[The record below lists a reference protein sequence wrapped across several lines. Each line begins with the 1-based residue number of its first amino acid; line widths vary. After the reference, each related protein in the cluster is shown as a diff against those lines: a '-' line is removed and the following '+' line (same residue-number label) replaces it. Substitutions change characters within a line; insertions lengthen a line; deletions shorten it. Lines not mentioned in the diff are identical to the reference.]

1 MSLLKELIKEGGG
14 GGGGGAGGGA
24 GGGMGGG
31 AAAGATSASCVAGA
45 RGSLFGGGGANTS
58 KRRKRATSMNVVGEK
73 PAKPVQMIRRL
84 TKEGSLYGGGIIN
97 IARIKRQ
104 HFRAL
109 ERAMSYI
116 AEDITGSTDF
126 DAADVVSKLDAA
138 EKKAKLEKDTVTFG
152 LENENGGL
160 VRVYVRAEQADEFE
174 QALSQMLASSD
185 NNNDNENSSME
196 IAEVLFKLKD
206 KFDIVDVNW
215 GDIPEDEE
223 QQEQQVVGGEAGGA
237 PQGGAA
243 GGLPGA
249 PGGAAPGGAPGEEN
263 PIDQAAGEE
272 GGEGLEGEG
281 EEGEGD
287 MTAGSDDEAKS
298 ALDSVIDMMKADAK
312 AKQAEAEARA
322 AEARAKEAEWTAKAA
337 AAKVKQE
344 EEVMDMETHEKEQ
357 KDMDKEVK
365 RLAKLAKYRH
375 DKANK
380 YRDELGGSDDS
391 ADVDVDVDVNSEEEE
406 EGGNRFPYDPAH
418 VYGLANSRPKEKK
431 VSLKQLR
438 DMIYAHLR
446 GDEH

>member
-1 MSLLKELIKEGGG
+1 MSLLKELIKE
-14 GGGGGAGGGA
+14 GGA

-58 KRRKRATSMNVVGEK
+58 KRRKRSTSMNVVGEK
-73 PAKPVQMIRRL
+73 PAKPIQMIRRL
-84 TKEGSLYGGGIIN
+84 TKEGSLFGGGVI
-97 IARIKRQ
+97 RYERVKKQ

-160 VRVYVRAEQADEFE
+160 VRVYVRADQGDEFE
-174 QALSQMLASSD
+174 QALSQLLASSD
-185 NNNDNENSSME
+185 NNNDNENTSME

-223 QQEQQVVGGEAGGA
+223 QEQTVGGEAGAAGA
-237 PQGGAA
+237 APAGAA
-243 GGLPGA
+243 GGLPAA
-249 PGGAAPGGAPGEEN
+249 PGGGAAPGGAPGQEN
-263 PIDQAAGEE
+263 PIDQAAAEE
-272 GGEGLEGEG
+272 GGEGEEPEKGEG
-281 EEGEGD
+281 E
-287 MTAGSDDEAKS
+287 MTAGDEGEAKS

-344 EEVMDMETHEKEQ
+344 EEVLDMETHEKEQ
-357 KDMDKEVK
+357 KDIDKEAK

-380 YRDELGGSDDS
+380 YRDELGGSNE
-391 ADVDVDVDVNSEEEE
+391 APEGEESEEEE
-406 EGGNRFPYDPAH
+406 EGGNRFPYDPAD
-418 VYGLANSRPKEKK
+418 VYGPTNTRPQQKK

>member
-14 GGGGGAGGGA
+14 GGGGGGA
-24 GGGMGGG
+24 GGGCGAGG
-31 AAAGATSASCVAGA
+31 AAGATSAGSIAGGMFA
-45 RGSLFGGGGANTS
+45 GGGANTS
-58 KRRKRATSMNVVGEK
+58 RRRKRSTSMNVVGEK
-73 PAKPVQMIRRL
+73 PAKPIQMIRRL

-97 IARIKRQ
+97 ITRIKKQ
-104 HFRAL
+104 NFRAL

-160 VRVYVRAEQADEFE
+160 VRVYVRAEQGDEFE
-174 QALSQMLASSD
+174 QALSQMLANSD
-185 NNNDNENSSME
+185 NNNDNENTSME

-223 QQEQQVVGGEAGGA
+223 QQEQQVTGGAGGA
-237 PQGGAA
+237 PAAGGAA
-243 GGLPGA
+243 GGLP
-249 PGGAAPGGAPGEEN
+249 PPAPGGAPLPGGEN

-272 GGEGLEGEG
+272 GAEGEEPGEG

-287 MTAGSDDEAKS
+287 MTAGDEGEAKS

-337 AAKVKQE
+337 AHKVKAE
-344 EEVMDMETHEKEQ
+344 EEVLDMETHEKDQQ
-357 KDMDKEVK
+357 KMDKEVK

-380 YRDELGGSDDS
+380 YRDELGGSDNSEDVD
-391 ADVDVDVDVNSEEEE
+391 ADVDADVDVNSEEEE

-418 VYGLANSRPKEKK
+418 VYGLANSRPKQKK